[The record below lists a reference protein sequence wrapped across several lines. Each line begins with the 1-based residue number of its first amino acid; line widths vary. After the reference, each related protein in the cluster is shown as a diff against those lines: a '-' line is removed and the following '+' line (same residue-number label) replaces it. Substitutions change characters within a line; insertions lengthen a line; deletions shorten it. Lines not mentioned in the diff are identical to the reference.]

1 MFRFVFALV
10 AVCLCAD
17 VSLAQL
23 FPNAPWNTRSQ
34 SSNCPGGVC
43 PDRGAASASHW
54 TYPGT
59 ISNHLEG
66 AHGVPTSGM
75 SRQQML
81 NLHDS
86 LHEGTAPTMKQSLPA
101 PYASYS
107 APLPQAVKS
116 YGSTG
121 GYGSSG
127 SSFRVG
133 SVMPDGAVVVSIG
146 STLDPAIAQAAA
158 AGVEA
163 LAIGDRRDF
172 RKSLLEAA
180 RKARQAGEITPMEYF
195 ALSAASRNPRV
206 LEKMQ
211 AAVHEAAIEEGLAS
225 TQAIDWSSLID
236 FIEKLIPII
245 IKLIDLFS

>member
-1 MFRFVFALV
+1 MLRLLMVVVLMAG
-10 AVCLCAD
+10 CLAE
-17 VSLAQL
+17 SASAQL
-23 FPNAPWNTRSQ
+23 FQRLAKTYIDADGCTVDSSTGQKLSCPLVQRMAQRVAPASPAYAE
-34 SSNCPGGVC
+34 SSY
-43 PDRGAASASHW
+43 AAA
-54 TYPGT
+54 
-59 ISNHLEG
+59 
-66 AHGVPTSGM
+66 
-75 SRQQML
+75 
-81 NLHDS
+81 
-86 LHEGTAPTMKQSLPA
+86 PA
-101 PYASYS
+101 P
-107 APLPQAVKS
+107 VVS

-121 GYGSSG
+121 AAASYGSSG

-146 STLDPAIAQAAA
+146 STLDPAISQAAA

-211 AAVHEAAIEEGLAS
+211 TAVHEAAIEEGLAS
-225 TQAIDWSSLID
+225 TQAIDWSNLID

>member
-1 MFRFVFALV
+1 
-10 AVCLCAD
+10 
-17 VSLAQL
+17 
-23 FPNAPWNTRSQ
+23 
-34 SSNCPGGVC
+34 
-43 PDRGAASASHW
+43 
-54 TYPGT
+54 
-59 ISNHLEG
+59 
-66 AHGVPTSGM
+66 M

-86 LHEGTAPTMKQSLPA
+86 LHEGTAPTMKQSLPV

-107 APLPQAVKS
+107 APLAASVRS

-121 GYGSSG
+121 SAGYGSTG
-127 SSFRVG
+127 SFRVG
-133 SVMPDGAVVVSIG
+133 YVLPDGAVVVSIG
-146 STLDPAIAQAAA
+146 STVDPAIVQAGTAQ
-158 AGVEA
+158 VEA

-172 RKSLLEAA
+172 RKTLLEAA
-180 RKARQAGEITPMEYF
+180 RQARQAGEITPMEYF

-211 AAVHEAAIEEGLAS
+211 ASLHEAAIEEGLAT

>member
-1 MFRFVFALV
+1 MIRVSVLLIV
-10 AVCLCAD
+10 AVMAS
-17 VSLAQL
+17 VSHAQL
-23 FPNAPWNTRSQ
+23 FPGAPWNQTYIDADGCTVDTASGRKLSCPLVQ
-34 SSNCPGGVC
+34 RAAERRVAPSSYAV
-43 PDRGAASASHW
+43 
-54 TYPGT
+54 
-59 ISNHLEG
+59 
-66 AHGVPTSGM
+66 
-75 SRQQML
+75 
-81 NLHDS
+81 
-86 LHEGTAPTMKQSLPA
+86 
-101 PYASYS
+101 PYA
-107 APLPQAVKS
+107 APVVAKS

-121 GYGSSG
+121 SASYGSTG
-127 SSFRVG
+127 SSFGVG
-133 SVMPDGAVVVSIG
+133 YVLPDGAVVVSIG
-146 STLDPAIAQAAA
+146 STIDPAIVQTATAQ
-158 AGVEA
+158 VET

>member
-1 MFRFVFALV
+1 MFRFAIAIVT
-10 AVCLCAD
+10 VCLCAD

-23 FPNAPWNTRSQ
+23 FPNAPWNKTYVNSDGCTVDSATGQTLSCPLVQRAAQRAAERS
-34 SSNCPGGVC
+34 
-43 PDRGAASASHW
+43 
-54 TYPGT
+54 
-59 ISNHLEG
+59 
-66 AHGVPTSGM
+66 
-75 SRQQML
+75 
-81 NLHDS
+81 
-86 LHEGTAPTMKQSLPA
+86 APA
-101 PYASYS
+101 YAESSYS
-107 APLPQAVKS
+107 VPMSPMVG

-121 GYGSSG
+121 SSVSYGSSG

-133 SVMPDGAVVVSIG
+133 SVMPDGSVVVSIG
-146 STLDPAIAQAAA
+146 STIDPAIAQAAA

-211 AAVHEAAIEEGLAS
+211 AAVHEAAIEEGLAT
-225 TQAIDWSSLID
+225 TQAIDWSSLIE

-245 IKLIDLFS
+245 IKLIDLFSYNPNHVQPSQGFEVTGFDPYTLAA